1 MSKKVSF
8 PVMSLAFTGILY
20 IVGLLVITLR
30 PFIYTALTG
39 AVYTLAGVATT
50 TNTTAA
56 MLNGI
61 LDFAAAFLLLWA
73 LTSLALHPDI
83 EDSNIKL
90 VFAAFTVFIVLFV
103 FAPSFAFSIGLWGS
117 TPKFI

>member
-8 PVMSLAFTGILY
+8 PVMSLAFTGILF
-20 IVGLLVITLR
+20 IAGLLVITLR
-30 PFIYTALTG
+30 PFVFTALTSTP
-39 AVYTLAGVATT
+39 YTLAAVKATA
-50 TNTTAA
+50 NTTAA

-61 LDFAAAFLLLWA
+61 LDFAAAWLLLWA

-90 VFAAFTVFIVLFV
+90 VFAAFAVFIILFV
-103 FAPSFAFSIGLWGS
+103 FAPSFAFTIGLWH
-117 TPKFI
+117 

>member
-20 IVGLLVITLR
+20 ILGLLVITLR
-30 PFIYTALTG
+30 PFVYTALTQSLYNY
-39 AVYTLAGVATT
+39 ALLSTT
-50 TNTTAA
+50 TNTTAL
-56 MLNGI
+56 MVNGI
-61 LDFAAAFLLLWA
+61 LDFLAAFLILWA

-90 VFAAFTVFIVLFV
+90 VFAFFTVFIILFV
-103 FAPSFAFSIGLWGS
+103 FAPMFSLNIALW
-117 TPKFI
+117 

>member
-20 IVGLLVITLR
+20 ILGLLVITLR
-30 PFIYTALTG
+30 PFAYTALSNLPFAYPLVALANPTV
-39 AVYTLAGVATT
+39 AMVYGL
-50 TNTTAA
+50 
-56 MLNGI
+56 LE
-61 LDFAAAFLLLWA
+61 FAAAFLLLWA

-90 VFAAFTVFIVLFV
+90 VFAFFTVFILISV
-103 FAPSFAFSIGLWGS
+103 FTSTLGLTITLWH
-117 TPKFI
+117 